1 MRTFYYEFAD
11 GYKCFTSGRLTGT
24 EKTMYR
30 HEHGAIL
37 VEKMV

>member
-11 GYKCFTSGRLTGT
+11 GYKCFVSGRLRGT

-30 HEHGAIL
+30 RQHGAII
-37 VEKMV
+37 VEQMI